1 MESAARNWG
10 ACSPTDSDHLR
21 GKLVRVCGLA
31 DVCADG
37 QQRLRQRHLPGGL
50 PSRRHHQAGATSVPV
65 QRRLPSDL
73 EQPVH
78 PYVVV
83 SHRFDGPHSEEGHRM
98 AKRNCPHRCAQLC
111 GALLSTEINCTA
123 VDSYSNAQ
131 WPKTAA
137 GSTAAGTCGAGFV
150 AGTPLRACL
159 ITGDWSDTVT
169 NPCERMWS
177 LRRPKSMAHPGQRTT
192 VTFF

>member
-1 MESAARNWG
+1 M
-10 ACSPTDSDHLR
+10 
-21 GKLVRVCGLA
+21 
-31 DVCADG
+31 
-37 QQRLRQRHLPGGL
+37 
-50 PSRRHHQAGATSVPV
+50 
-65 QRRLPSDL
+65 
-73 EQPVH
+73 H

-83 SHRFDGPHSEEGHRM
+83 SHRFDGPCFEKGLCV
-98 AKRNCPHRCAQLC
+98 AKRKRSPPVCATF

>member
-1 MESAARNWG
+1 M
-10 ACSPTDSDHLR
+10 
-21 GKLVRVCGLA
+21 
-31 DVCADG
+31 
-37 QQRLRQRHLPGGL
+37 
-50 PSRRHHQAGATSVPV
+50 
-65 QRRLPSDL
+65 
-73 EQPVH
+73 H

-83 SHRFDGPHSEEGHRM
+83 SHRFDGPCFEKGLCV
-98 AKRNCPHRCAQLC
+98 AKRKRSPPVCATF

-169 NPCERMWS
+169 NPCERRWS
-177 LRRPKSMAHPGQRTT
+177 LRRPTYNCD
-192 VTFF
+192 FFLMTASVCFGPIAMVRQPSLVRR